1 MPRLIDKHIIVARA
15 ADLPQKQSWNSP
27 AAAPATAQPNMQ
39 EERGLMARQEVYH
52 KFRHAV
58 PINCTTAV
66 EEEILGVALKSLPP
80 GLQLRHFVVWF
91 NSMVL
96 RSHIYVP
103 AVPEDKNTVELAL
116 TDKKTVQT
124 FDLWKGGARRSEDRK
139 LFIDGIPAHDSTLT
153 CTWEHFSSNGLLL
166 PDKSEFKPLAVSRR
180 GNL

>member
-1 MPRLIDKHIIVARA
+1 MPSAAVQWTAVICSTALAPHVQITVTTEPDNAGPQWFKAQRRPHRVGAIDACHLRIMPRLIDKHIIVARA

-80 GLQLRHFVVWF
+80 GLQLRHFVV
-91 NSMVL
+91 
-96 RSHIYVP
+96 
-103 AVPEDKNTVELAL
+103 
-116 TDKKTVQT
+116 
-124 FDLWKGGARRSEDRK
+124 
-139 LFIDGIPAHDSTLT
+139 
-153 CTWEHFSSNGLLL
+153 
-166 PDKSEFKPLAVSRR
+166 
-180 GNL
+180 